1 MRFPFSKLKMTL
13 KGRYFDDISSLKQFQ
28 CFDFLG
34 NAAMFT
40 GTGVRIINSW
50 LQKVIETEVNRG

>member
-1 MRFPFSKLKMTL
+1 MTL